1 MPTFRQDVRL
11 GTKVPL
17 MKTEDYSDKSVTT
30 EKLADNVIIGSKL
43 PNGVVDATKIADNNV
58 LTRHIADS
66 AVTTPK
72 IANLSITIEKVA
84 EEVWNKIKSEYLRL
98 DGTTKMQADLN
109 LANNS
114 IQNIESVVVN
124 ELKGRDTL
132 CGAIQFS
139 DRKKILLG
147 CYDTDGSEDP
157 TFYHPVT
164 IDDGDLY
171 VSYGSVTVGN
181 TVAAKGYNT
190 TDQSHFG
197 LLGNESS
204 VILAM
209 TDSDVDAVLSSV
221 FN

>member
-1 MPTFRQDVRL
+1 MAEEVRINSTL
-11 GTKVPL
+11 VSGRADATLTYSQYVKH
-17 MKTEDYSDKSVTT
+17 EDSGKSVR
-30 EKLADNVIIGSKL
+30 E
-43 PNGVVDATKIADNNV
+43 V
-58 LTRHIADS
+58 LNAKRDKDVLIETDDL
-66 AVTTPK
+66 
-72 IANLSITIEKVA
+72 ANLSITIEKVA

-114 IQNIESVVVN
+114 IQNIESVVAN
-124 ELKGRDTL
+124 ELKGRDAL
-132 CGAIQFS
+132 CGAIQFT
-139 DRKKILLG
+139 DKKILLG
-147 CYDTDGSEDP
+147 CYDTDGSREP
-157 TFYHPVT
+157 TFYRPVT
-164 IDDGDLY
+164 IDEGDIY
-171 VSYGSVTVGN
+171 VSYGSVTVGDFV
-181 TVAAKGYNT
+181 TARGYNT

>member
-1 MPTFRQDVRL
+1 MAEEVRINSTL
-11 GTKVPL
+11 VSGRADATLTYSQYVKH
-17 MKTEDYSDKSVTT
+17 EDSGKSVR
-30 EKLADNVIIGSKL
+30 E
-43 PNGVVDATKIADNNV
+43 V
-58 LTRHIADS
+58 LNAKRDKDVLIETDDL
-66 AVTTPK
+66 
-72 IANLSITIEKVA
+72 ANLSITIEKVA

-114 IQNIESVVVN
+114 IQNIQSVVAN
-124 ELKGRDTL
+124 ELKGRDAL
-132 CGAIQFS
+132 CGAIQFP
-139 DRKKILLG
+139 DKKKILLG

-181 TVAAKGYNT
+181 TVTAKGYNT

>member
-1 MPTFRQDVRL
+1 MAEEVRINSTL
-11 GTKVPL
+11 VSGRADATLTYSQYVKH
-17 MKTEDYSDKSVTT
+17 EDSGKSVR
-30 EKLADNVIIGSKL
+30 E
-43 PNGVVDATKIADNNV
+43 V
-58 LTRHIADS
+58 LNAKRDKDVLIKTDDL
-66 AVTTPK
+66 
-72 IANLSITIEKVA
+72 ANLSITIEKVA

-114 IQNIESVVVN
+114 IQNIESVVAN
-124 ELKGRDTL
+124 ELKGRDAL
-132 CGAIQFS
+132 CGAIQFT
-139 DRKKILLG
+139 DKKILLG
-147 CYDTDGSEDP
+147 CYDTDGSGDP

-171 VSYGSVTVGN
+171 VSYGSVTVSN
-181 TVAAKGYNT
+181 IVTAKGYNT

-197 LLGNESS
+197 LLGNENS

>member
-1 MPTFRQDVRL
+1 MAEEVRINSTL
-11 GTKVPL
+11 VSGRADATLTYSQYVKH
-17 MKTEDYSDKSVTT
+17 EDSGKSVR
-30 EKLADNVIIGSKL
+30 E
-43 PNGVVDATKIADNNV
+43 V
-58 LTRHIADS
+58 LNAKRDKDVLIETDDL
-66 AVTTPK
+66 
-72 IANLSITIEKVA
+72 ANLSITIEKVA

-114 IQNIESVVVN
+114 IQNIQSVVAN

>member
-30 EKLADNVIIGSKL
+30 EKLADNVVIGSKL

-114 IQNIESVVVN
+114 IQNIESVVAN
-124 ELKGRDTL
+124 ELKGRDAL
-132 CGAIQFS
+132 CGAIQFT
-139 DRKKILLG
+139 DKKILLG
-147 CYDTDGSEDP
+147 CYDTDGSGDP

-181 TVAAKGYNT
+181 IVTAKGYST

>member
-1 MPTFRQDVRL
+1 MAEEVRINSTL
-11 GTKVPL
+11 VSGRADATLTYSQYVKH
-17 MKTEDYSDKSVTT
+17 EDSGKSVR
-30 EKLADNVIIGSKL
+30 E
-43 PNGVVDATKIADNNV
+43 V
-58 LTRHIADS
+58 LNAKRDKDVLIETDDL
-66 AVTTPK
+66 
-72 IANLSITIEKVA
+72 ANLSITIEKVA

-98 DGTTKMQADLN
+98 DGTTKMEADLN

-114 IQNIESVVVN
+114 IQKVQSVVAN
-124 ELKGRDTL
+124 ELKGRDDS

-147 CYDTDGSEDP
+147 CYDTDGSAEP
-157 TFYHPVT
+157 TFGYPVT
-164 IDDGDLY
+164 IDNGDLY
-171 VSYGSVTVGN
+171 VSYGSVTVSGA
-181 TVAAKGYNT
+181 VKASGYNT

>member
-1 MPTFRQDVRL
+1 MAEEVRINSTL
-11 GTKVPL
+11 VSGRADATLTYSQYVKH
-17 MKTEDYSDKSVTT
+17 EDSGKSVR
-30 EKLADNVIIGSKL
+30 E
-43 PNGVVDATKIADNNV
+43 V
-58 LTRHIADS
+58 LNAKRDKDVLIKTDDL
-66 AVTTPK
+66 
-72 IANLSITIEKVA
+72 ANLSITIEKVA

-114 IQNIESVVVN
+114 IQNIESVVAN
-124 ELKGRDTL
+124 ELKGRDAL
-132 CGAIQFS
+132 CGAIQFT
-139 DRKKILLG
+139 DKKILLG
-147 CYDTDGSEDP
+147 CYDTDGSGDP

-181 TVAAKGYNT
+181 IVTARGYNT